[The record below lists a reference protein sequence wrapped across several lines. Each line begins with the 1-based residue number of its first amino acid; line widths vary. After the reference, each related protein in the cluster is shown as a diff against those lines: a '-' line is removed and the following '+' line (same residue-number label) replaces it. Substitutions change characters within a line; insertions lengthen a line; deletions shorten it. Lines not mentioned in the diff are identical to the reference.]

1 MSQWGPSP
9 GMDDVKPTL
18 FSGFLDRMPSIDNN
32 NNANQES
39 PKNEDWRTNKVFA
52 FLPFGLLF
60 VALLYQQDGPDEV
73 RPSTAEATEP
83 LARSGG
89 EQVVAMVAVEG
100 GSSSSNSQPQPQG
113 ERPRQTLAEWICM

>member
-1 MSQWGPSP
+1 
-9 GMDDVKPTL
+9 MDDVKPTL
-18 FSGFLDRMPSIDNN
+18 FSPRDVMPSIDNN
-32 NNANQES
+32 NNANKYS
-39 PKNEDWRTNKVFA
+39 PKNEDWRTNKIFA

-73 RPSTAEATEP
+73 HPSTADATEP

-100 GSSSSNSQPQPQG
+100 GSSSSNPQPQPQG